1 MTNLNE
7 RKERWNW
14 SSYHLILLKL
24 HPGPSLKSAAE
35 TRIFVKKKTSQE
47 LRMLSRSL
55 ADCKSLTFYVMIQVC
70 QFVSNSQLCH

>member
-1 MTNLNE
+1 MKG
-7 RKERWNW
+7 RKDGIVP
-14 SSYHLILLKL
+14 LIISFSANCTPALLSKVQ
-24 HPGPSLKSAAE
+24 E

-55 ADCKSLTFYVMIQVC
+55 ADCKSLTLNFIVQVS